1 MGLRKIDESKF
12 RRVTVD
18 TGLNERIESESLN
31 FWQEASVRLRKN
43 PFAITG
49 MIIIVLLIIFS
60 LVGPYFNEYTY
71 KQQIES
77 PVTSWPL
84 KEMRPRVPG
93 LENIGILDGTV
104 TEKISKELYNPDTK
118 QLGEYKE
125 DVYKIVDENANLTFG
140 ETKVP
145 AYEVEIDQY
154 KHNGIEDK
162 YFWFGTDTLGRD
174 QWTRT
179 WKGTRVSLLMGFAS
193 AAVCMLIGI
202 AYGSI
207 AGYFGGRLD
216 NVMMRFAEV
225 VGGVPYL
232 VIVTLLMLIF
242 DPGIYSIL
250 LALVLRSWI
259 GMARIVRSQILKLK
273 NQEFILAAKTLGTS
287 DLKIIFK
294 HCYPNIIGQVM
305 IMLTF
310 IIPGAIFSEAFLAF
324 IGFGLPAPMA
334 SLGVLITDGR
344 KVFLTKPYLMII
356 PSIVISILMLSLN
369 IFANGL
375 RDALDPKMRNN

>member
-1 MGLRKIDESKF
+1 MGLKKIDESKF
-12 RRVTVD
+12 RRITID
-18 TGLNERIESESLN
+18 TGINERIESESLN

-49 MIIIVLLIIFS
+49 MVIIVLLIIFS
-60 LVGPYFNEYTY
+60 LIGPYFNEYTY

-104 TEKISKELYNPDTK
+104 KEKISKELYNPDTK
-118 QLGEYKE
+118 KLGEYE
-125 DVYKIVDENANLTFG
+125 DGVYEIIDENDNLTFG

-145 AYEVEIDQY
+145 AYEVEINQY
-154 KHNGIEDK
+154 KHSGIEDK
-162 YFWFGTDTLGRD
+162 YFWFGTDSLGRD

-207 AGYFGGRLD
+207 AGYYGGRLD

-273 NQEFILAAKTLGTS
+273 NQEFILAAKTNS
-287 DLKIIFK
+287 
-294 HCYPNIIGQVM
+294 
-305 IMLTF
+305 
-310 IIPGAIFSEAFLAF
+310 
-324 IGFGLPAPMA
+324 
-334 SLGVLITDGR
+334 
-344 KVFLTKPYLMII
+344 
-356 PSIVISILMLSLN
+356 
-369 IFANGL
+369 
-375 RDALDPKMRNN
+375 